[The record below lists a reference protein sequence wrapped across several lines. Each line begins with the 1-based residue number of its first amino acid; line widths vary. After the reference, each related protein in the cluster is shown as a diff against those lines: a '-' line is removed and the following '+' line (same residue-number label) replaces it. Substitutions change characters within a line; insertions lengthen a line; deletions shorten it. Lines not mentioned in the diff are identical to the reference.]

1 MVFTEEQCDR
11 HPEIAKTY
19 ERWVACWEHYETKLW
34 PLLAAPNP
42 DREVKAQQVEAVGAE
57 FVKLWNTATGGGTQH
72 VYPHMLVAHL
82 PDMIRSMPVDP
93 FDCMLQAMESSHAVR
108 KQLAFKTNKKAPD
121 DEESREIADRR
132 TWVESYMKEEG
143 IFVQGHFRGIG
154 KRRSFQILKRKLL
167 KELTGNLYETRASK
181 AIKHKRW
188 MAAKARRHAKQARW
202 KCKLAVKD
210 LPVLDVV
217 VTESDKEESDKAKG
231 CNSESSSTPS
241 QASSVCSR
249 TDDEAD
255 EAEKEQIVAK
265 RRKIKKK

>member
-1 MVFTEEQCDR
+1 M
-11 HPEIAKTY
+11 
-19 ERWVACWEHYETKLW
+19 
-34 PLLAAPNP
+34 
-42 DREVKAQQVEAVGAE
+42 KAQQVEAVGAE

-93 FDCMLQAMESSHAVR
+93 FDCMLQAMESSHAAR

-167 KELTGNLYETRASK
+167 KELTGNLYETQS
-181 AIKHKRW
+181 H
-188 MAAKARRHAKQARW
+188 Q
-202 KCKLAVKD
+202 V
-210 LPVLDVV
+210 
-217 VTESDKEESDKAKG
+217 
-231 CNSESSSTPS
+231 
-241 QASSVCSR
+241 
-249 TDDEAD
+249 
-255 EAEKEQIVAK
+255 
-265 RRKIKKK
+265 